1 METGACQ
8 EQFLGAQD
16 LMVALSTVGTTGRGG
31 AVRGRSYIEDELIGL
46 DGRREVSVA
55 GDRQGQL
62 VGGGPLP
69 SEHSSKST
77 LKWPSLILSPS
88 Q

>member
-31 AVRGRSYIEDELIGL
+31 VVRGRSYIEDELIRL
-46 DGRREVSVA
+46 DGRWEVSVA

-62 VGGGPLP
+62 MGRGRWEEAPCP
-69 SEHSSKST
+69 QST
-77 LKWPSLILSPS
+77 AQSPP
-88 Q
+88 